1 MDAPLLQFIRHLRH
15 HGVAVSPSETLDAMQ
30 VAAALGYAD
39 RSLLYHGLRTSLAKS
54 EEDQEAFARC
64 FGQFFQFD
72 PPPTAG
78 NDAES
83 ADGDAREDAEGDTPD
98 EPGNGDGGGQSQGG
112 GGGMGLS
119 ERDNQE
125 AFAEVMQAAADV
137 GLENMTLST
146 QRGIYRMRMLDALND
161 KQRRAQIAELE
172 AGDAEQQAQAQ
183 WLQGQRDAQLEMI
196 QALMDRQLLLNNN
209 AASRAYQEQLI
220 QQSNIAALDRYYRDR
235 LPPLIRK
242 LAKKLAAKHRQRHR
256 RAKRGK
262 LDVGKTLRRSIA
274 YDGIP
279 FERHWRNTRREK
291 SDIYVLCDL
300 SGSVS
305 SWSEVLLLF
314 VQSLAGVLPHTRTF
328 VFCGPSVEVSELF
341 KQHDPDTAL
350 ALIQQRHGMGA
361 SDYGAALHTFRDQ
374 VIDTVNRRSTVI
386 ILGDGR
392 NNGGD
397 PGLEALRELYLRSRL
412 VLWFNPEA
420 RSRWQSGDSE
430 IRRYQTAC
438 HYVAEC
444 GSVQKLER
452 LLDGLLTLLL

>member
-15 HGVAVSPSETLDAMQ
+15 HGVAVSPAETLDAMQ

-39 RSLLYHGLRTSLAKS
+39 RGLLYHGLRTSLAKS
-54 EEDQEAFARC
+54 EQDQAAFARC
-64 FGQFFQFD
+64 FAQFFQID
-72 PPPTAG
+72 TAGDADSDGEPNSSGSPARDSDGPPP
-78 NDAES
+78 S
-83 ADGDAREDAEGDTPD
+83 Q
-98 EPGNGDGGGQSQGG
+98 PGAAGGQSQGSGSGMG
-112 GGGMGLS
+112 GG
-119 ERDNQE
+119 DTPD
-125 AFAEVMQAAADV
+125 AFAEVMAAAAEV
-137 GLENMTLST
+137 GLEAMTLTT

-161 KQRRAQIAELE
+161 KPRRAQIAELE
-172 AGDAEQQAQAQ
+172 GGDTEQQAQAQ
-183 WLQGQRDAQLEMI
+183 WLKSQRDAQLDMI

-209 AASRAYQEQLI
+209 AASRAYQEQLMR
-220 QQSNIAALDRYYRDR
+220 QSNIAALDRYYRDR

-305 SWSEVLLLF
+305 NWSEVLMLL
-314 VQSLAGVLPHTRTF
+314 VQSLAGVLPNTRTF

-341 KQHDPDTAL
+341 KQHDADTAL
-350 ALIQQRHGMGA
+350 GLIQQRHGLGA
-361 SDYGAALHTFRDQ
+361 SDYGAALRTFRNQ
-374 VIDTVNRRSTVI
+374 VIDTLNRRSTVI

-397 PGLEALRELYLRSRL
+397 PALEALREIYLRSRL
-412 VLWFNPEA
+412 VLWFNPEP
-420 RSRWQSGDSE
+420 RSRWQTGDSE

-444 GSVQKLER
+444 GSLQKLER
-452 LLDGLLTLLL
+452 LLDGLLTLVL